1 MAEDK
6 DKNKKPKSK
15 AWVIEQA
22 QREVDTAQEAF
33 DRAAPGVMK
42 NRAKTELDRAKERL
56 AELRQTGRRARKATT
71 AVEEAQAAVDAAAKT
86 ADPKDDEAAQK
97 QLRDAQRKAE
107 RTGEARDTARA
118 EARQVFLSALGPQ
131 IAEAIREFPQL
142 RDFFRQAIAEGWN
155 ADKQR
160 LELNN
165 SENPWYDWWQ
175 KRGSYWQAGFER
187 QFRGSA
193 TKQEWVEDLDKAREI
208 IDAAAK
214 KAGVVLTEQERQN
227 LSRRYWYSEWQAD
240 PAALESWMQQ
250 RRRKKEEQGTNVIDG
265 EEPTVPVPVDRN
277 SKIRELAALAE
288 AYGLEYD
295 ANTLGVWAD
304 KILDPKVNTDGIE
317 DDLFL
322 EQLVT
327 DAQGRYAPFADRI
340 SAGLNM
346 RQIAGGYINEM
357 SRLLEI
363 PVGDIRL
370 TPSQMNPLLLK
381 ALTDVDKETGEP
393 KRTPLWEF
401 AKQIRQS
408 DDWQVTDNAR
418 DTYMSAAS
426 KFARALGLA
435 G

>member
-6 DKNKKPKSK
+6 KKSP

-22 QREVDTAQEAF
+22 QREVDAARERVKNATSTVTKRQAQSDLDEAK
-33 DRAAPGVMK
+33 A
-42 NRAKTELDRAKERL
+42 RL
-56 AELRQTGRRARKATT
+56 AKLRQTSRRARKATG

-86 ADPKDDEAAQK
+86 PSTVDDEAAQA
-97 QLRDAQRKAE
+97 QLTAAQGRAE
-107 RTGEARDTARA
+107 RTGEAKTKART
-118 EARQVFLSALGPQ
+118 EAREAFYAAMGPQ
-131 IAEAIREFPQL
+131 IAEAIKQFPQL
-142 RDFFRQAIAEGWN
+142 RDFFRQAIAEQWN
-155 ADKQR
+155 AAKMQR
-160 LELNN
+160 EL
-165 SENPWYDWWQ
+165 SDPDNPWSEWWNAKSPYWKQGYAAQFGAGVTAGDW
-175 KRGSYWQAGFER
+175 
-187 QFRGSA
+187 
-193 TKQEWVEDLDKAREI
+193 KAKIDQSLEF
-208 IDAAAK
+208 IDAAAR

-227 LSRRYWYSEWQAD
+227 LARRYWYSEWQSDAD
-240 PAALESWMQQ
+240 ALESWMQQ
-250 RRRKKEEQGTNVIDG
+250 RRRTKEEQGTNVIDG

-288 AYGLEYD
+288 LYGLEYD
-295 ANTLGVWAD
+295 DETLGIWAD

-317 DDLFL
+317 DRLFI

-340 SAGLNM
+340 TADTNL

-370 TPSQMNPLLLK
+370 TPGQMNPLLLK
-381 ALTDVDKETGEP
+381 ALTDVDPETGKP
-393 KRTPLWEF
+393 KRTALWEF
-401 AKQIRQS
+401 SKQIRQS
-408 DDWQVTDNAR
+408 DEWQMTDNAR
-418 DTYMSAAS
+418 DSYMSAAS

>member
-6 DKNKKPKSK
+6 KKKSP

-22 QREVDTAQEAF
+22 QREVEVAQERVDNATSTVTKRQAQS
-33 DRAAPGVMK
+33 DLDE
-42 NRAKTELDRAKERL
+42 AKSRL
-56 AELRQTGRRARKATT
+56 AELKRTSRRARKATG

-107 RTGEARDTARA
+107 RTGEAKT
-118 EARQVFLSALGPQ
+118 EARNEAREVFYAAMGPQ
-131 IAEAIREFPQL
+131 IAEAIRQFPQL
-142 RDFFRQAIAEGWN
+142 RDFFRQAIAEQWN
-155 ADKQR
+155 AAKMER
-160 LELNN
+160 EL
-165 SENPWYDWWQ
+165 SDPSNPWSEWWKAKSPYWKQGYAAQFGANVTPGDW
-175 KRGSYWQAGFER
+175 K
-187 QFRGSA
+187 
-193 TKQEWVEDLDKAREI
+193 TKIDRSLEI